1 MAYQICQIVSTSA
14 PVGLCPMGMIDT
26 MKPIRWGVLGCA
38 RIADTKVL
46 PAMRASANGVLHA
59 IASRDQ
65 ARAVDFAQRH
75 GATYG
80 YASYEALLAD
90 PAVDAIYLPLATHE
104 HAAWA
109 LRCIAAGKP
118 VLVEKPFAGSVAEAE
133 TVLTAARSAGVMVG
147 EALMYRFNPIA
158 LRMRELIRQ
167 GAIGRPRIAQ
177 AWFAT
182 NPPDTDFRWKPGP
195 GSGVMADIGGYC
207 TGIMRFLLDAEPE
220 VVGAAAEFRQGVDAS
235 VAGALRFPGGVLGSF
250 SCTMQAQFCIG
261 YEVQGDSGRLRVD
274 EGGMVAWPGRNFDIE
289 RWGPDF
295 ALTRENIPDS
305 DHYRLMLEAFAASLC
320 GGPAYPVGP
329 EETLANLR
337 LNQAVLSAARIA
349 APCAG
354 RTLSA
359 AKAG

>member
-1 MAYQICQIVSTSA
+1 
-14 PVGLCPMGMIDT
+14 MIGT

-46 PAMRASANGVLHA
+46 PALRASANGVLHA
-59 IASRDQ
+59 VASRDQ
-65 ARAVDFAQRH
+65 ARAADFAQRH
-75 GATYG
+75 GALLA

-90 PAVDAIYLPLATHE
+90 PEVDAIYLPLATHE
-104 HAAWA
+104 HAAWT

-118 VLVEKPFAGSVAEAE
+118 VLVEKPFAGTVADAEA
-133 TVLTAARSAGVMVG
+133 VLAAARSAGVAVG

-167 GAIGRPRIAQ
+167 GAVGRPRIAQ

-182 NPPDTDFRWKPGP
+182 NQPESDFRWRPGP

-207 TGIMRFLLDAEPE
+207 TGIMRFVLDAEPE
-220 VVGAAAEFRQGVDAS
+220 VVGAAAEFRNGVDAS

-261 YEVQGDSGRLRVD
+261 YEVQGDGGRLRVD
-274 EGGMVAWPGRNFDIE
+274 EGGMVAWPGRSFDIE
-289 RWGPDF
+289 RWAPDF
-295 ALTRENIPDS
+295 ALSREAIPDS
-305 DHYRLMLEAFAASLC
+305 DHYRLMLEAFAASLR
-320 GGPAYPVGP
+320 GGPAYPIGP

-337 LNQAVLSAARIA
+337 LNRAVLAAARGA
-349 APCAG
+349 APPSG
-354 RTLSA
+354 RLLTASA
-359 AKAG
+359 VG